1 MIVVFAEVLDIIRT
15 NETPIALFVLMASI
29 VRIPQC
35 FIIIRNNDTQIA
47 VIDPSTSLTR
57 EA

>member
-29 VRIPQC
+29 VIIMPQC
-35 FIIIRNNDTQIA
+35 FNIIRNNDTQIA
-47 VIDPSTSLTR
+47 LIITLQ
-57 EA
+57 